1 MKELTKLENMVADW
15 LKPIPHL
22 PNNWRKWLAENV
34 WWITL
39 VGVILSVIGV
49 LSMISAIF
57 AAQSYLGAT
66 TSILGAANLAGY
78 SGWWVVVSVISILF
92 MIAVIAIMAVAIN
105 PLKLMQKRGWDLLF
119 LTLVIGV
126 LATVVNVF
134 LGFNAF
140 TFIPSI
146 IFGFIGYAISA
157 YFLYEIRSHFNSV
170 HSTTHKK

>member
-22 PNNWRKWLAENV
+22 PNDWRKWLAENV

-49 LSMISAIF
+49 LSIISAIF
-57 AAQSYLGAT
+57 AAQSLFGAA
-66 TSILGAANLAGY
+66 TSIIGSANLTVH
-78 SGWWVVVSVISILF
+78 SGWWMVVSVISMLF
-92 MIAVIAIMAVAIN
+92 MIAVIAVMAMAIN
-105 PLKLMQKRGWDLLF
+105 PLKIMSKKGWDLLF

-126 LATVVNVF
+126 VATAVNII
-134 LGFNAF
+134 LSFNAF

-170 HSTTHKK
+170 HSITHKK